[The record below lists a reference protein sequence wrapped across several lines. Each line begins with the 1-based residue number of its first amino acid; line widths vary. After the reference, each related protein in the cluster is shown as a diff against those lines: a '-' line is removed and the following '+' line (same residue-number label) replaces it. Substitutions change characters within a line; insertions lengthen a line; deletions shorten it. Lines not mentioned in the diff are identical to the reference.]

1 MSDIPIYWTCPA
13 CGSEHK
19 AHRNID
25 EHLMCQEIDCW
36 WRGPL
41 DDSVVY
47 ESLYGNLKSLAKI
60 KLDRIIGAAA

>member
-1 MSDIPIYWTCPA
+1 
-13 CGSEHK
+13 
-19 AHRNID
+19 
-25 EHLMCQEIDCW
+25 MCQEIDCW

-47 ESLYGNLKSLAKI
+47 ESLYGDLKSLAKI